1 MSRNVVIGIAWTYA
15 NSDIHLGHVCAYIPG
30 DVLARYHRANGDN
43 VLMISGTDCHGTPI
57 TERAIK
63 EKTTPE
69 SIVDRYHQQ
78 FSQVFNQLGMSYDEY
93 TLTAS
98 EYHHK
103 KVQEMFLKLQENG
116 FLYPKTEEASFCPT
130 CNKFIYDREVEVVCP
145 KCGAVSKGD
154 QCGTCDYVFK
164 TEDLLKGKCRICG
177 SQTEIRKNTNL
188 YFKLSLLEQQLKNH
202 FEQCKGNWRKNS
214 VNETEKFLREGLH
227 DRAVTRDLNW
237 GVKIPFDGYDD
248 KRIYV
253 WVDAVWGYVSAVQKY
268 CDEHGLNYEDY
279 WFNNNDK
286 SHKIYMCHG
295 KDNIVFHTIIFPA
308 LLMATDKRFLMPD
321 TCAAVEFMNINGE
334 KMSKSKGN
342 AWPMLDM
349 LKVFPADTL
358 RYFCIAS
365 GPERKDSNFTFD
377 EFHKLVNSDL
387 VNKFGNFVNR
397 TVNYK
402 GWDNIIPNATLDP
415 KIKKLVADVYKQTS
429 KDIENINFRDAL
441 SNIMSLVETGNKYF
455 DEQQPWVLFKQEDK
469 TKFNDVI
476 YTCCYIIANLG
487 NLMDPFVPFAAKK
500 IRDAFGIEKVVWQ
513 PIEITEG
520 ASVQRMPVLFERM
533 TDKDIIA

>member
-1 MSRNVVIGIAWTYA
+1 MSKNVVIGVAWTYA

-30 DVLARYHRANGDN
+30 DVLARYHRAKGDN
-43 VLMISGTDCHGTPI
+43 VLMISGTDCHGTPT
-57 TERAIK
+57 TERAIR
-63 EKTTPE
+63 ENTTPE
-69 SIVDRYHQQ
+69 SIVNRYHEQYVE
-78 FSQVFNQLGMSYDEY
+78 VFRQLGMSYDEY

-98 EYHHK
+98 PYHHE
-103 KVQEMFLKLQENG
+103 KVQQMFTKLMENG
-116 FLYPKTEEASFCPT
+116 FLYPKTEDASFCPK

-154 QCGTCDYVFK
+154 QCGDCGYVFQA
-164 TEDLLKGKCRICG
+164 EDLLQGKCRICG
-177 SQTEIRKNTNL
+177 SRTQIRKNTNL
-188 YFKLSLLEQQLKNH
+188 YLKLSALSQQLEQH
-202 FEQCKGNWRKNS
+202 FQQCKGNWRKNS
-214 VNETEKFLREGLH
+214 VNETEKFLREGLI

-237 GVKIPFDGYDD
+237 GVKVPFEGYDD

-268 CDEHGLNYEDY
+268 CDEHNLDFRDY
-279 WFNNNDK
+279 WFK
-286 SHKIYMCHG
+286 GGEHEHKIYMCHG

-308 LLMATDKRFLMPD
+308 LLMATDQRFLMPD
-321 TCAAVEFMNINGE
+321 TCVAVEFMNINDE

-358 RYFCIAS
+358 RYFCIAN
-365 GPERKDSNFTFD
+365 GPERKDSNFSFD

-402 GWDNIIPNATLDP
+402 GWDNVIPNAQVDEQ
-415 KIKKLVADVYKQTS
+415 IKALVAQTFKTAGES
-429 KDIENINFRDAL
+429 IEHTNFRDAL
-441 SNIMSLVETGNKYF
+441 SAVLSLVEAGNKYF
-455 DEQQPWVLFKQEDK
+455 DEKQPWVLFGTDK
-469 TKFNDVI
+469 PAFDKVV

-487 NLMDPFVPFAAKK
+487 MLMEPFIPFSAKK
-500 IRDAFGIEKVVWQ
+500 IRDAFHQERTVWSPVDIVAGEKIE
-513 PIEITEG
+513 
-520 ASVQRMPVLFERM
+520 RMPILFERM
-533 TDKDIIA
+533 TDKDVL

>member
-1 MSRNVVIGIAWTYA
+1 
-15 NSDIHLGHVCAYIPG
+15 
-30 DVLARYHRANGDN
+30 
-43 VLMISGTDCHGTPI
+43 
-57 TERAIK
+57 
-63 EKTTPE
+63 
-69 SIVDRYHQQ
+69 
-78 FSQVFNQLGMSYDEY
+78 
-93 TLTAS
+93 
-98 EYHHK
+98 
-103 KVQEMFLKLQENG
+103 
-116 FLYPKTEEASFCPT
+116 
-130 CNKFIYDREVEVVCP
+130 
-145 KCGAVSKGD
+145 
-154 QCGTCDYVFK
+154 
-164 TEDLLKGKCRICG
+164 
-177 SQTEIRKNTNL
+177 
-188 YFKLSLLEQQLKNH
+188 
-202 FEQCKGNWRKNS
+202 
-214 VNETEKFLREGLH
+214 
-227 DRAVTRDLNW
+227 
-237 GVKIPFDGYDD
+237 
-248 KRIYV
+248 
-253 WVDAVWGYVSAVQKY
+253 
-268 CDEHGLNYEDY
+268 
-279 WFNNNDK
+279 
-286 SHKIYMCHG
+286 
-295 KDNIVFHTIIFPA
+295 
-308 LLMATDKRFLMPD
+308 MATDKRFLMPD